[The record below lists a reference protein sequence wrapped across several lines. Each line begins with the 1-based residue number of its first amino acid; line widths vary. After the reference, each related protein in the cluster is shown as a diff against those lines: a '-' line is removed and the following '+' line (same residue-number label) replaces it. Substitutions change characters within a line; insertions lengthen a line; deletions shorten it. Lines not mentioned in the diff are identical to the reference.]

1 MQLKNFTLNINT
13 KQIMKQ
19 IFLSIAVMLLSI
31 NTNAQD
37 NQGQRP
43 EGRKIDNTEMVKR
56 RTEGTVKQ
64 YGLNEE
70 QAKQLLELN
79 TKYADAFGGGFRGM
93 RGQRPE
99 GRQGGNGQRGQ
110 RPEMTEEM
118 RKQMEE
124 ARKQREESMKN
135 YDAELQKILTADQYK
150 AYKEDQ
156 EKRMREFGRGGQ
168 RGGQRGGGQR
178 GPRQQ

>member
-1 MQLKNFTLNINT
+1 
-13 KQIMKQ
+13 MKQ
-19 IFLSIAVMLLSI
+19 IFLSMAVMLLLST
-31 NTNAQD
+31 NTQAQD

-43 EGRKIDNTEMVKR
+43 EGRRMDNTEMVKR

-79 TKYADAFGGGFRGM
+79 TKYADAFGGGMRGM
-93 RGQRPE
+93 RGPRPE
-99 GRQGGNGQRGQ
+99 GRQGGNGQRGE
-110 RPEMTEEM
+110 RPQMTEEQ

-124 ARKQREESMKN
+124 ARKQREESMKK
-135 YDAELQKILTADQYK
+135 YDEELQKILTPEQYK

-156 EKRMREFGRGGQ
+156 EKRMSQFRQ
-168 RGGQRGGGQR
+168 RGGQRGSGPRGPR
-178 GPRQQ
+178 GPRQQNDQQ